1 MRRIPQM
8 FKSKDVRKIAAL
20 SSLEL
25 TDEEVER
32 FVEQFTVILKYFE
45 KLKEVDVGELA
56 DRDDQLQVDGRDD
69 ICTESEVSP
78 DQFSP
83 YLDGKFFKVP
93 RVIEQN

>member
-1 MRRIPQM
+1 M
-8 FKSKDVRKIAAL
+8 FKPEDVRKIAAL

-25 TDEEVER
+25 SDEEVGK
-32 FVEQFTVILKYFE
+32 FAEQFTVILKYFE
-45 KLKEVDVGELA
+45 KLKEVDIGELV
-56 DRDDQLQVDGRDD
+56 DDDDQRQVNGRDD
-69 ICTESEVSP
+69 ICMDSEVSP

>member
-1 MRRIPQM
+1 MQRIPQM
-8 FKSKDVRKIAAL
+8 FKPEDVRKIAAL

-25 TDEEVER
+25 SDEEVGK
-32 FVEQFTVILKYFE
+32 FAEQFTVILKYFE
-45 KLKEVDVGELA
+45 KIKEVDVGEIA
-56 DRDDQLQVDGRDD
+56 DRDDQLQVNGRDD

-83 YLDGKFFKVP
+83 YLEGKFFKVP

>member
-1 MRRIPQM
+1 M
-8 FKSKDVRKIAAL
+8 FKPEDVRKIAAL

-25 TDEEVER
+25 TDDEVGK
-32 FVEQFTVILKYFE
+32 FAEQFTEILKYFE
-45 KLKEVDVGELA
+45 KLKEIDIDNLA
-56 DRDDQLQVDGRDD
+56 DRDDQLQVNGRDD
-69 ICTESEVSP
+69 ICSDSEVSP

>member
-1 MRRIPQM
+1 M
-8 FKSKDVRKIAAL
+8 FKPEDVRKIAAL

-25 TDEEVER
+25 TDDEVGK
-32 FVEQFTVILKYFE
+32 FAEQFTEILKYFE
-45 KLKEVDVGELA
+45 KLKEIDIGNLA
-56 DRDDQLQVDGRDD
+56 DRDDQLQVNGRDD
-69 ICTESEVSP
+69 ICSDSEVSP

>member
-1 MRRIPQM
+1 MQRIPQM
-8 FKSKDVRKIAAL
+8 FKSEDVRKIAAL

-25 TDEEVER
+25 TDEEVAK
-32 FVEQFTVILKYFE
+32 FVEQFTVIMKYFE
-45 KLKEVDVGELA
+45 KLKEVDVGKLA
-56 DRDDQLQVDGRDD
+56 DRDDQLQVNGRDD

>member
-8 FKSKDVRKIAAL
+8 FKSEDVRKIAAL

-25 TDEEVER
+25 TDEEVAK
-32 FVEQFTVILKYFE
+32 FVEQFTVIMKYFE
-45 KLKEVDVGELA
+45 KLKEVDVGDLA
-56 DRDDQLQVDGRDD
+56 DRDDQLQVNGRDD

-83 YLDGKFFKVP
+83 YLEEKFFKVP

>member
-8 FKSKDVRKIAAL
+8 FKSEDVRKIAAL

-25 TDEEVER
+25 TDEEVAK
-32 FVEQFTVILKYFE
+32 FVEQFTVIMKYFE

-56 DRDDQLQVDGRDD
+56 DRDDQLQVNGRDD
-69 ICTESEVSP
+69 MCTESEVSP

>member
-1 MRRIPQM
+1 M

-25 TDEEVER
+25 TDEEIEK

-45 KLKEVDVGELA
+45 KLKEVDVGDLA
-56 DRDDQLQVDGRDD
+56 DRDDQPQVDGRDD

>member
-1 MRRIPQM
+1 M
-8 FKSKDVRKIAAL
+8 FKSEDVRKIAAL

-25 TDEEVER
+25 TDEEVAK
-32 FVEQFTVILKYFE
+32 FVEQFTVIMKYFE
-45 KLKEVDVGELA
+45 KLKEVDLGELV
-56 DRDDQLQVDGRDD
+56 DRDDQLQVNGRDD

>member
-1 MRRIPQM
+1 M
-8 FKSKDVRKIAAL
+8 FKSEDVRKIAAL

-25 TDEEVER
+25 TDEEVAK
-32 FVEQFTVILKYFE
+32 FVEQFTIIMKYFE

-56 DRDDQLQVDGRDD
+56 DRDDQLQVNGRDD

>member
-1 MRRIPQM
+1 M
-8 FKSKDVRKIAAL
+8 FKSEDVRKIAAL

-25 TDEEVER
+25 TDEELEK
-32 FVEQFTVILKYFE
+32 FAEQFTFIMKYFE

-56 DRDDQLQVDGRDD
+56 DRDDQLQVNGRED
-69 ICTESEVSP
+69 ICLDSDVSP

-83 YLDGKFFKVP
+83 YLEGKFFKVP

>member
-1 MRRIPQM
+1 M

-25 TDEEVER
+25 TDEEVEK

-78 DQFSP
+78 EQFSP

>member
-1 MRRIPQM
+1 M
-8 FKSKDVRKIAAL
+8 FKPEDVRKIAAL

-25 TDEEVER
+25 TDDEVGN
-32 FVEQFTVILKYFE
+32 FAEQFTEILKYFE
-45 KLKEVDVGELA
+45 KLKEIDIANLA
-56 DRDDQLQVDGRDD
+56 DRDDQLQVNGRDD
-69 ICTESEVSP
+69 ICSDSEVSP

>member
-1 MRRIPQM
+1 M
-8 FKSKDVRKIAAL
+8 FKPEDVRKIAAL

-25 TDEEVER
+25 TDEEVGK
-32 FVEQFTVILKYFE
+32 FVGQFTVILKYFE

-56 DRDDQLQVDGRDD
+56 DRDDQLQVNGRDD
-69 ICTESEVSP
+69 ICSDSGVSP

-93 RVIEQN
+93 RVIEKN

>member
-1 MRRIPQM
+1 M
-8 FKSKDVRKIAAL
+8 FKPEDVRKIAAL

-25 TDEEVER
+25 TDDEVGK
-32 FVEQFTVILKYFE
+32 FAGQFTVILKYFE

-56 DRDDQLQVDGRDD
+56 ERDDQLQVNGRDD
-69 ICTESEVSP
+69 ICSDSEISP

>member
-1 MRRIPQM
+1 M
-8 FKSKDVRKIAAL
+8 FNSEDVRKIAAL

-25 TDEEVER
+25 TDEEVGK
-32 FVEQFTVILKYFE
+32 FAEQFTAILKYFE
-45 KLKEVDVGELA
+45 KLKEADVGELA
-56 DRDDQLQVDGRDD
+56 DRDDQLQVNGRDD
-69 ICTESEVSP
+69 ICTESEIFP

>member
-1 MRRIPQM
+1 M

-20 SSLEL
+20 SSLDL
-25 TDEEVER
+25 TDEEVAK
-32 FVEQFTVILKYFE
+32 FVEQFTVIMRYFE

-56 DRDDQLQVDGRDD
+56 DRDDQLQVNGRDD

-93 RVIEQN
+93 RVIEHN

>member
-1 MRRIPQM
+1 M
-8 FKSKDVRKIAAL
+8 FKSEDVKKIAAL

-25 TDEEVER
+25 TDEEVAK
-32 FVEQFTVILKYFE
+32 FVEQFTVIMKYFE

-56 DRDDQLQVDGRDD
+56 DRDDQLQVNGRDD

>member
-1 MRRIPQM
+1 M
-8 FKSKDVRKIAAL
+8 FESEDVRKIAAL

-25 TDEEVER
+25 TDEEVAK
-32 FVEQFTVILKYFE
+32 FVEQFTVIMKYFE
-45 KLKEVDVGELA
+45 KLKEVDVGVLA
-56 DRDDQLQVDGRDD
+56 DRDDQLQVNGRDD
-69 ICTESEVSP
+69 LCTESEVSP

>member
-1 MRRIPQM
+1 M
-8 FKSKDVRKIAAL
+8 FESEDVRKIAAL

-25 TDEEVER
+25 TDEEVAK
-32 FVEQFTVILKYFE
+32 FVEQFTVIMKYFE

-56 DRDDQLQVDGRDD
+56 DRDDQLQVNGRDD

>member
-1 MRRIPQM
+1 M
-8 FKSKDVRKIAAL
+8 FKSEDVRKISAL

-25 TDEEVER
+25 TDEEVEK
-32 FVEQFTVILKYFE
+32 FVEQFTVIMKYFE

-56 DRDDQLQVDGRDD
+56 DRDDQLQVNGRDD

>member
-1 MRRIPQM
+1 M
-8 FKSKDVRKIAAL
+8 FKSEDVRKIAAL

-25 TDEEVER
+25 TDEEVSK
-32 FVEQFTVILKYFE
+32 FVEQFTVIMKYFE

-56 DRDDQLQVDGRDD
+56 DRDDQLQVNGRDD

-83 YLDGKFFKVP
+83 YLDRKFFKVP

>member
-1 MRRIPQM
+1 M
-8 FKSKDVRKIAAL
+8 FKSEDVRKISAL

-25 TDEEVER
+25 TDEEVEK
-32 FVEQFTVILKYFE
+32 FVEQFTVIMKYFE
-45 KLKEVDVGELA
+45 KLKEVDIGELA
-56 DRDDQLQVDGRDD
+56 DRDDQLQVNGRDD

>member
-1 MRRIPQM
+1 M

-25 TDEEVER
+25 TDEEVGK

-56 DRDDQLQVDGRDD
+56 DRDDQLQVNGRED
-69 ICTESEVSP
+69 ICSDSDVSP

-83 YLDGKFFKVP
+83 YLEGKFFKVP

>member
-1 MRRIPQM
+1 M
-8 FKSKDVRKIAAL
+8 FKSEDVRKIAAL

-25 TDEEVER
+25 TDEEVGK
-32 FVEQFTVILKYFE
+32 FVEQFTVIMKYFE
-45 KLKEVDVGELA
+45 KLKEVDVGKLA
-56 DRDDQLQVDGRDD
+56 DRDDQLQVNGRDD
-69 ICTESEVSP
+69 ICIESEVSP

>member
-1 MRRIPQM
+1 M
-8 FKSKDVRKIAAL
+8 FKSEDVRKIAAL

-25 TDEEVER
+25 TDEEVAK
-32 FVEQFTVILKYFE
+32 FVEQFTVIMKYFE

>member
-1 MRRIPQM
+1 M
-8 FKSKDVRKIAAL
+8 FKSEDVRKIAAL

-25 TDEEVER
+25 TDEEVAK
-32 FVEQFTVILKYFE
+32 FVEQFTVIMKYFE
-45 KLKEVDVGELA
+45 KLKEVDIGELA
-56 DRDDQLQVDGRDD
+56 DRDDQLQVNGRDD

>member
-1 MRRIPQM
+1 M
-8 FKSKDVRKIAAL
+8 FKSEDIRKIAAL

-25 TDEEVER
+25 TDEEVGK
-32 FVEQFTVILKYFE
+32 FVEQFTVIMKYFE
-45 KLKEVDVGELA
+45 KLKEVDVDELA
-56 DRDDQLQVDGRDD
+56 GRDDQMQVNGRVD

>member
-8 FKSKDVRKIAAL
+8 FKSEDVRKIAAL

-25 TDEEVER
+25 TDEEVAQ
-32 FVEQFTVILKYFE
+32 FVEQFTVIMKYFE

-56 DRDDQLQVDGRDD
+56 DRDDQLQVNGRDD